1 MKKYATNLIKLLFV
15 ELFLITG
22 LVSAQNESVE
32 KILNSDGT
40 IKIGQDGLY
49 YANDYTLVY
58 GENNEPKLMKVDK
71 LSKEKGSSTVSWTN
85 FSSGT
90 GHWVYAVAKSG
101 NGDVYAGGSFTS
113 PGFYIA
119 KWNGSSWSMMGSVD
133 NSVYA
138 IAVSGNDVYIG
149 GDFIWSGQTMLNRI
163 AKWNGSSWSAL
174 GNGVNGTVRAIAISG
189 GNVYVG
195 GSFTLAGGNSAN
207 NIAKWNGSSWSAIGS
222 GVGSTVNA
230 IAISGTGDIYVGGAF
245 TTAGGNTA
253 NYIAKWNSFTGWS
266 SLDYGLNNTVNALA
280 ISGSDM
286 YVGGNF
292 TSAGGMSAKYIAK
305 WNSITGWASLGYGA
319 NNGTNTNVNAIS
331 VAGSD
336 IYVGGAFTTAGGNT
350 ANYIA
355 KWNATNGW
363 STLVDGSYIGVNSV
377 VYALKVD
384 STAKRMI
391 VGGAFTSTGSKNAN
405 RIASFTDSDN
415 PFPVELT
422 TFTAT
427 AIGNHVNLYWTTASE
442 FNNYGFYIERKIND
456 EDWQELTFIEGCGN
470 SQVTKEYTYQ
480 DKIETSGMIKYRL
493 KQVDLDGGCKYSS
506 IVEVEMNM
514 PIKYSLSQNYP
525 NPFNPETTINYS
537 IPKASDVKIVIY
549 DVMGKEVAT
558 LIDEKQEAGN
568 YSVKYNAR
576 NLTSGVYFYKIET
589 SDFRDVKKM
598 VLIK

>member
-1 MKKYATNLIKLLFV
+1 
-15 ELFLITG
+15 
-22 LVSAQNESVE
+22 
-32 KILNSDGT
+32 
-40 IKIGQDGLY
+40 
-49 YANDYTLVY
+49 
-58 GENNEPKLMKVDK
+58 
-71 LSKEKGSSTVSWTN
+71 
-85 FSSGT
+85 
-90 GHWVYAVAKSG
+90 
-101 NGDVYAGGSFTS
+101 
-113 PGFYIA
+113 
-119 KWNGSSWSMMGSVD
+119 
-133 NSVYA
+133 
-138 IAVSGNDVYIG
+138 
-149 GDFIWSGQTMLNRI
+149 MLNRI